1 MSNDGTAGP
10 NGTGHAHSGTD
21 AYTLLKRIADI
32 EQQLDIEVAGGL
44 SLRQR
49 IAELEASQTIPYE
62 TMLIDL
68 RGQLV
73 DLEAENKALREQV
86 RWIPVSER
94 LPKNGGAVLCR
105 YDNVYENRVATFWM
119 DGGGSI
125 HFGSQFDADGKGS
138 QPATHWMP
146 LPPLPQE
153 TGE

>member
-1 MSNDGTAGP
+1 MSDTALQIS
-10 NGTGHAHSGTD
+10 NLLD
-21 AYTLLKRIADI
+21 AK
-32 EQQLDIEVAGGL
+32 
-44 SLRQR
+44 QR
-49 IAELEASQTIPYE
+49 IAELEAQVARMESSDIIVTTE
-62 TMLIDL
+62 NES
-68 RGQLV
+68 R
-73 DLEAENKALREQV
+73 LESENKALREQV